1 MEKEINEFGE
11 FVEGSNFIQKS
22 LFTIDDLENADCKRL
37 EIPVGVKVIGRNA
50 FDYKTKIEDGTI
62 TEQEMYDFYDVYKE
76 FAKDI
81 SVIEFEIL
89 QQLAF
94 MGMLLR
100 FQKVC

>member
-1 MEKEINEFGE
+1 MYLSNLFLRTIGNDYSIESVKRA
-11 FVEGSNFIQKS
+11 VEVCDG
-22 LFTIDDLENADCKRL
+22 L
-37 EIPVGVKVIGRNA
+37 
-50 FDYKTKIEDGTI
+50 YKTKIEDGTI

>member
-1 MEKEINEFGE
+1 MELANEKGGSVMYLSNLFLRTIGNDYSIE
-11 FVEGSNFIQKS
+11 SVKRAVEVCDG
-22 LFTIDDLENADCKRL
+22 L
-37 EIPVGVKVIGRNA
+37 
-50 FDYKTKIEDGTI
+50 YKTKIEDGTI
-62 TEQEMYDFYDVYKE
+62 TGQEMYDFYDVYKE

>member
-1 MEKEINEFGE
+1 MELANEKGGSVMYLSNLFLRTIGNDYSIE
-11 FVEGSNFIQKS
+11 SVKRAVEVCDG
-22 LFTIDDLENADCKRL
+22 L
-37 EIPVGVKVIGRNA
+37 
-50 FDYKTKIEDGTI
+50 YKTKIEDGTI

-100 FQKVC
+100 FQRVC